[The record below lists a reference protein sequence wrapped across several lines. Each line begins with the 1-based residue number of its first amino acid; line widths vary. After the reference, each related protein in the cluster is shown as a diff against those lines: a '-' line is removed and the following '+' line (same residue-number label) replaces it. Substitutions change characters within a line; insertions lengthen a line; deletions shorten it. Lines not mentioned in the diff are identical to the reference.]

1 MSDDIVFDLKDVW
14 KIYKNGDKVI
24 HALVDINHSFKRGSF
39 NIVHGPSGSGKSTL
53 ISIMGLLERPTI
65 GKVLINGEDTVDLS
79 IKMRNSIIRKEI
91 GLVFQSSNL
100 IPTLNILDNLTLPM
114 ITSDNL
120 EAKKLLEKV
129 DFYDYKKLPTELS
142 VEEEQRVS
150 IARAMVNNHSIIL
163 ADEPTGGLHS
173 SSADSIVELL
183 MDLNRNELLTVV
195 LTTNNEDLSKFGTPI
210 KMKDGKITKK
220 ID

>member
-1 MSDDIVFDLKDVW
+1 MSDDFVFELRDVW

-39 NIVHGPSGSGKSTL
+39 NIVYGPSGSGKSTL

-79 IKMRNSIIRKEI
+79 VKTRNSIIRNEI

-114 ITSDNL
+114 INSDTSKAI
-120 EAKKLLEKV
+120 ELLKKV
-129 DFYDYKKLPTELS
+129 DFSDYKKLPTELS

-150 IARAMVNNHSIIL
+150 IARAMVNDHSIIL
-163 ADEPTGGLHS
+163 ADEPTGGLHT
-173 SSADSIVELL
+173 SSADSLVDLL

-195 LTTNNEDLSKFGTPI
+195 LTTNNKDLSKFSTPL
-210 KMKDGKITKK
+210 KMKDGKIV
-220 ID
+220 

>member
-1 MSDDIVFDLKDVW
+1 MSHDVFFQLKDVW

-24 HALVDINHSFKRGSF
+24 HALLDINHSFNKGSF
-39 NIVHGPSGSGKSTL
+39 NIVYGPSGSGKSTL

-65 GKVLINGEDTVDLS
+65 GNVLINGENTVDLS
-79 IKMRNSIIRKEI
+79 VKMRNNIIRNEI
-91 GLVFQSSNL
+91 GMIFQSSNL
-100 IPTLNILDNLTLPM
+100 IPTLNVLDNLTLPM
-114 ITSDNL
+114 ITSDTSK
-120 EAKKLLEKV
+120 AKELLEKV

-195 LTTNNEDLSKFGTPI
+195 LTTNNEDLSKFSTPI
-210 KMKDGKITKK
+210 QMKDGKIT
-220 ID
+220 

>member
-1 MSDDIVFDLKDVW
+1 MSDDVIFELNDVW

-39 NIVHGPSGSGKSTL
+39 TIIYGPSGSGKSTL
-53 ISIMGLLERPTI
+53 ISIMALLERPTI
-65 GKVLINGEDTVDLS
+65 GEVLINGENTVDLS
-79 IKMRNSIIRKEI
+79 VKIRNSIIRNEI

-100 IPTLNILDNLTLPM
+100 IPTLNVLDNLTLPM
-114 ITSDNL
+114 ATSDTS
-120 EAKKLLEKV
+120 EAKKLLDKV
-129 DFYDYKKLPTELS
+129 DFYDYNKLPTELS

-183 MDLNRNELLTVV
+183 MDLNRNEQLTVV
-195 LTTNNEDLSKFGTPI
+195 LTTNNKDISKYSPPI
-210 KMKDGKITKK
+210 QMKDGKIV
-220 ID
+220 